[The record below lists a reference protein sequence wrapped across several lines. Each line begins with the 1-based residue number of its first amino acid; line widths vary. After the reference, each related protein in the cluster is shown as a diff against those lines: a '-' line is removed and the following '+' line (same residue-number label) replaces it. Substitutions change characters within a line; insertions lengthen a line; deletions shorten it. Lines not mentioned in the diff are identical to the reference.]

1 MIISSIKEKN
11 SQETRVSLTP
21 SIVNKLRNEG
31 HSIILEKNYGTKAGY
46 YDDEYLTAGAIISK
60 SVEEICTQ
68 SDILTQIS
76 PPDASLLS
84 LPNKEQLIIAD
95 FKKHL
100 NYPLLPNIKYLHLEK
115 VPRSSVAQSIDI
127 QSTQATIRGYAG
139 AIHSLTYSSR
149 IAPQLMTGAATTK
162 ASTALIIGASITGL
176 QAATV
181 FKRQGCIVT
190 IADITQQAEELA
202 KSIGVNFI
210 KIEKTEEIRKIL
222 SDKNFILTAASS
234 STGNAPQIIGKED
247 LKYITSGT
255 IIFDTTENNIGIT
268 ENTKKTKSYHFYRNS
283 AAEQLFPIT
292 ASILWANSI
301 YNLIKLI
308 ITQSDEYDLTL
319 PYIAPTIITA
329 S

>member
-1 MIISSIKEKN
+1 MIISSIREKN
-11 SQETRVSLTP
+11 NHETRISLTP
-21 SIVNKLRNEG
+21 SVVNKLKNEG
-31 HSIILEKNYGTKAGY
+31 HSIIIEKNYGTKAGY
-46 YDDEYLTAGAIISK
+46 RDDEYIKTGAIISK

-68 SDILTQIS
+68 SDILCQIS

-84 LPNKEQLIIAD
+84 LRNKEQLIIAD

-100 NYPLLPNIKYLHLEK
+100 SYPTLPNIKYLHLEK

-139 AIHSLTYSSR
+139 AIHSLTSSSR

-162 ASTALIIGASITGL
+162 ACTALIIGASITGL

-181 FKRQGCIVT
+181 FKRQGCSVT
-190 IADITQQAEELA
+190 IADINEQAEELA
-202 KSIGVNFI
+202 KSIGVGFI

-234 STGNAPQIIGKED
+234 PTGNAPQIIGKED
-247 LKYITSGT
+247 LKYISSGT
-255 IIFDTTENNIGIT
+255 IIFDTTENNIEIQ
-268 ENTKKTKSYHFYRNS
+268 EITKKTKNYTFYRNS
-283 AAEQLFPIT
+283 IAERLFPTT
-292 ASILWANSI
+292 ASMLWANSI

-308 ITQSDEYDLTL
+308 ITEEDEYDLSL
-319 PYIAPTIITA
+319 PYIAPTITTA
-329 S
+329 E